1 MNFPDYALTASGGAH
16 VNTTK
21 NPDGSWTASTTTPG
35 VPPVHAVSE
44 QLAISELLQRA
55 RVALNVGQK

>member
-1 MNFPDYALTASGGAH
+1 MNCPDFVQTASGGAH

-35 VPPVHAVSE
+35 VPPVHAVTE
-44 QLAISELLQRA
+44 QLAINELLQRA
-55 RVALNVGQK
+55 RIVLNMGQK